1 MGSLNNAIEAA
12 AAELKQKAAAQP
24 QAGAEEAAEEV
35 QTEEITEESTEEETS
50 EETPEADDLSET
62 ELVESKN
69 LYKALKNPQTAAAVV
84 AALAQQAGLLPKA
97 GDAPLTKREEAAAK
111 RETIDIVKDALG
123 PEYSFLADKLGK
135 IFDEVVQ
142 QTEKKSEE
150 RFAEIQQSNVER
162 EVVASYEALAKETK
176 GESKK
181 FETRMAQL
189 SEEIPIGNMNVKT
202 YMQRL
207 YTLASNE
214 RKSSPQKV
222 ADQIRRNASDAPARL
237 RSTAVPLNE
246 TDGPGDKKRSLDESI
261 AWAVSQQAKGKK

>member
-1 MGSLNNAIEAA
+1 MSSLNSAIEQA
-12 AAELKQKAAAQP
+12 AAELRDK
-24 QAGAEEAAEEV
+24 AGAPPAEKQEESLVEEQQEEKQEEQEEAE
-35 QTEEITEESTEEETS
+35 QQEEILE
-50 EETPEADDLSET
+50 EADLSDS
-62 ELVESKN
+62 ELIESKN
-69 LYKALKNPQTAAAVV
+69 LYKALKNPQTAQAVV
-84 AALAQQAGLLPKA
+84 AALAAQAGLLPKP
-97 GDAPLTKREEAAAK
+97 GEAPLTKKEEAAAK

-123 PEYSFLADKLGK
+123 PEYSFLADRLGK

-237 RSTAVPLNE
+237 RSTAVPLTE
-246 TDGPGDKKRSLDESI
+246 VGVPDKKMNLNESI
-261 AWAVSQQAKGKK
+261 AWAQSQLAKGKGK

>member
-1 MGSLNNAIEAA
+1 MSSLNSAIESA
-12 AAELKQKAAAQP
+12 AAELRAKADPKAEAAAP
-24 QAGAEEAAEEV
+24 VEEVAEE
-35 QTEEITEESTEEETS
+35 QTEEQVEESQEETEEVPEES
-50 EETPEADDLSET
+50 DFSADEA
-62 ELVESKN
+62 VEAKN

-142 QTEKKSEE
+142 QTEQKSEQ

-237 RSTAVPLNE
+237 RSTAVPLSE
-246 TDGPGDKKRSLDESI
+246 TAVPDKKMNLNESI
-261 AWAVSQQAKGKK
+261 AWAQSQLAKGKK